1 MWGDS
6 DMADALTAAIAAGAE
21 WKDLPKYLKKVNTW
35 RQISGD

>member
-6 DMADALTAAIAAGAE
+6 DVSKVLMEAIAAGAKWE
-21 WKDLPKYLKKVNTW
+21 DLPKYLKQVNTW